1 MFISLLLC
9 ALALT
14 VTTALA
20 RFLTGPVLPD
30 RDTDLATLRAIK
42 ARQEGPHS

>member
-14 VTTALA
+14 ITATLA
-20 RFLTGPVLPD
+20 RYLTGPVLPD
-30 RDTDLATLRAIK
+30 RNTDLATLRAIR
-42 ARQEGPHS
+42 ARQEGHHS